1 MRPLNSSQPVTMPSP
16 ALHLRL
22 SAALVLCLA
31 GGTATAQTDSA
42 TARRI
47 AELEMRY
54 ANERRAHELAKLRR
68 DNAEA
73 ELRADRETDRRNAV
87 FLAAVMI
94 GMTGFFFYWKRTETA
109 RLTQQWSVTDP
120 LTGARNRRY
129 LEQTMAADM
138 ALCARRHLRAI
149 HKGDRAE
156 DSDLVF
162 LLLDIDLFKTV
173 NDQHGHMVGDEVL
186 KSVVRVLGEACRQ
199 SDVICRWGGAEFL
212 VLGRI
217 TDRLLAAEDAADIR
231 RKIEACEVQLD
242 GRPTI
247 RITCSV
253 GYAAYPFRAE
263 DAERETW
270 MRAVGLADQGTYIPK
285 RGGRN
290 RSAGLIAGPRS
301 AMTLGAPITP
311 DAVQLWIAEHAL
323 VLEED
328 SARNTVV
335 ATH

>member
-54 ANERRAHELAKLRR
+54 ANERHAHELAKLRR

-199 SDVICRWGGAEFL
+199 SDVICRWGGEEVA
-212 VLGRI
+212 
-217 TDRLLAAEDAADIR
+217 AADGSGEERSVSASSSFSLSRASSSHARRHPRSCCHRVIR
-231 RKIEACEVQLD
+231 PGTVLFD
-242 GRPTI
+242 
-247 RITCSV
+247 
-253 GYAAYPFRAE
+253 
-263 DAERETW
+263 
-270 MRAVGLADQGTYIPK
+270 LADQELSVP
-285 RGGRN
+285 
-290 RSAGLIAGPRS
+290 
-301 AMTLGAPITP
+301 
-311 DAVQLWIAEHAL
+311 Q
-323 VLEED
+323 
-328 SARNTVV
+328 
-335 ATH
+335 